1 MLLDIDGST
10 NLKVIN
16 CTFIDIKA
24 KFGALQLACDVADII
39 NCTIKDVV
47 SGVASGSTVYVSGS
61 GKYTFD
67 NISIINPKLAD
78 SVVAGNEY
86 DYVTR
91 TSLNQ
96 GILKSTGFVN
106 RENINPAGTWSLGLL
121 QMDFFYR
128 RKPWY
133 AGQFVRKII
142 PKIEIKGSAVLF
154 FSTLLNKQKPKL
166 LSVLVRDVDKV
177 FCSTKIQLPIR
188 NGKIDFDFMDSFVAE
203 LEAQR
208 VAELSAYLT
217 VSGYDNYELS
227 IEELGALRNFS
238 DQNDNDWGTYTI
250 GNLFEKVETKKL
262 PYKAKELPKQPTD
275 DYILPCLTSSFQNQG
290 LNYYAPKSG
299 ATVLSNVIS
308 IPSNSDVYR
317 AYYQTR
323 DFTVLS
329 DAYAIR
335 WKDSEIELSPNQY
348 LFMVMCINKVTDLP
362 IYSYK
367 NKLGGWNVVK
377 NKNIRLPEK
386 DGKIDFALMETFI
399 SAIKKLTIKEVVL
412 YSDQKIASTKEVIS
426 RTDQINH

>member
-1 MLLDIDGST
+1 MGSINASEKSAHGGRPPGKIEASLNEKLQAVKWGEYKLGDLFDVDSYT
-10 NLKVIN
+10 KRFDANKVV
-16 CTFIDIKA
+16 IKE
-24 KFGALQLACDVADII
+24 KG
-39 NCTIKDVV
+39 
-47 SGVASGSTVYVSGS
+47 
-61 GKYTFD
+61 
-67 NISIINPKLAD
+67 
-78 SVVAGNEY
+78 EY
-86 DYVTR
+86 PYIVR
-91 TSLNQ
+91 TS
-96 GILKSTGFVN
+96 
-106 RENINPAGTWSLGLL
+106 INN
-121 QMDFFYR
+121 
-128 RKPWY
+128 
-133 AGQFVRKII
+133 GQ
-142 PKIEIKGSAVLF
+142 KGYIDEDHQY
-154 FSTLLNKQKPKL
+154 LNKGNTIAFGQDTATMFYQEKPYFTGDKIKVLKPKL
-166 LSVLVRDVDKV
+166 GRFNKNNAQFFLVAMRKPFELFSWGTSSYNVEIIKKQRIVLPVKDD
-177 FCSTKIQLPIR
+177 
-188 NGKIDFDFMDSFVAE
+188 KIDFDFMESFVAE

-227 IEELGALRNFS
+227 VEELDALRNFS

-250 GNLFEKVETKKL
+250 GNLFEKVKTKKL

-335 WKDSEIELSPNQY
+335 WKAKEIELSPNQY

-386 DGKIDFALMETFI
+386 DGKIDFALMEASI

-412 YSDQKIASTKEVIS
+412 YSDRKIAATKEAVS
-426 RTDQINH
+426 KTE

>member
-1 MLLDIDGST
+1 M
-10 NLKVIN
+10 
-16 CTFIDIKA
+16 
-24 KFGALQLACDVADII
+24 
-39 NCTIKDVV
+39 
-47 SGVASGSTVYVSGS
+47 
-61 GKYTFD
+61 
-67 NISIINPKLAD
+67 
-78 SVVAGNEY
+78 
-86 DYVTR
+86 
-91 TSLNQ
+91 
-96 GILKSTGFVN
+96 
-106 RENINPAGTWSLGLL
+106 
-121 QMDFFYR
+121 
-128 RKPWY
+128 
-133 AGQFVRKII
+133 
-142 PKIEIKGSAVLF
+142 
-154 FSTLLNKQKPKL
+154 
-166 LSVLVRDVDKV
+166 
-177 FCSTKIQLPIR
+177 
-188 NGKIDFDFMDSFVAE
+188 
-203 LEAQR
+203 
-208 VAELSAYLT
+208 T

-227 IEELGALRNFS
+227 VEELDALRNFS

-250 GNLFEKVETKKL
+250 GNLFEKVKTKKL

-299 ATVLSNVIS
+299 ATVLSNVVS

-335 WKDSEIELSPNQY
+335 WKDNEIELSPNQY

-386 DGKIDFALMETFI
+386 DGKIDFALMEAFI

-412 YSDQKIASTKEVIS
+412 YSDRKIAATKEVVS
-426 RTDQINH
+426 KTE